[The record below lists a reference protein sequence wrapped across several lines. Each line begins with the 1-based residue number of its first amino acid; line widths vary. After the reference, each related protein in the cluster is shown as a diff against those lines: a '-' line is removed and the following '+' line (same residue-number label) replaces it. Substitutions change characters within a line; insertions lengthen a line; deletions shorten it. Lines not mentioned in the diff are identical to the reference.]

1 MKLHIDKLILN
12 LIDGSN
18 RELPFYNNKI
28 NIITGNSDTGKSLI
42 LEIIDYILFG
52 NSKKIINTEVSK
64 NCNWY
69 ALNLTIND
77 KNITIARGKILD
89 EKGSNDYY
97 YSSVGEVPKQFK
109 TTIDEDNLKKI
120 IENEFSIDENAR
132 FSYGGKTIKKDS
144 KISLRFFLLF
154 NTLSGDVIDHS
165 TVFFDKQE
173 DERYKEA
180 LERIFDL
187 AIGIDT
193 IENSLI
199 YKKIKENE
207 EKIQRLN
214 MEKNKA
220 AYNNEQKNKLF
231 EEIKSIAF
239 KNNIIPNS
247 TADNKIISLIREKII
262 NDSSVDETDNQ
273 INRYEKIQYEIRKC
287 QLEINKINNYK
298 KKIDKY
304 KEQLKDEELSIE
316 PIRYL
321 MPFIDNIDNDE
332 YRQFIKQMEENLQA
346 IKASRLK
353 RKSFEINFDQELN
366 NLIFEKNKLYLE
378 LSKIPNPYNNENKS
392 IYYYYGVLQGKIELY
407 NELEIMDHS
416 KIDLKIKEL
425 ATDNK
430 ELLNQHI
437 DVADKKQDTINK
449 LNSIISRY
457 ILKCPKSIEPKY
469 QYASLFNYKNK
480 QLNFIEGD
488 KFHTVISNTS
498 SSVCM
503 YRHLLLFIGL
513 HTVVKLNNANHV
525 APFFILDQPSR
536 PYFNS
541 QQSNISEDSVFN
553 LSSDF
558 DKAVEIFELLS
569 CFINNLKEINEDFQ
583 IIVFEHIP
591 SLMVSEMEN
600 VIVIEEFD
608 GIKNALIPP
617 SMTNKK

>member
-12 LIDGSN
+12 LINGTN

-89 EKGSNDYY
+89 EKGSKDYY
-97 YSSVGEVPKQFK
+97 YSSIGEVPKQFK

-220 AYNNEQKNKLF
+220 FYNNEQKNKLF

-247 TADNKIISLIREKII
+247 TSDNKIISLIREKIK

-287 QLEINKINNYK
+287 QLEINKINDYK

-316 PIRYL
+316 PIRFL

-366 NLIFEKNKLYLE
+366 NLISEKNKLYLE

-407 NELEIMDHS
+407 NEIEITNHN

-425 ATDNK
+425 ETDNQ

-469 QYASLFNYKNK
+469 QYTSLFNYKDK

-513 HTVVKLNNANHV
+513 HTVVKLNAANHV

-541 QQSNISEDSVFN
+541 QQSNISEESIYS

-558 DKAVEIFELLS
+558 DKTVEIFELLN
-569 CFINNLKEINEDFQ
+569 CFINNLKEIKEDFQ

-591 SLMVSEMEN
+591 STMVSKMEN

-617 SMTNKK
+617 SMTNKN